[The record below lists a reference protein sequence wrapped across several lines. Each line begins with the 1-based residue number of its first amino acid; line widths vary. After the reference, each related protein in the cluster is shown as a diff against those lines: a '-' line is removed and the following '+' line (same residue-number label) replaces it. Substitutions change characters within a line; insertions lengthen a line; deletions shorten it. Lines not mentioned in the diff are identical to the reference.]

1 MTERL
6 PTELL
11 VAGYLRQCM
20 TAGIPVYIIHKGA
33 PVAGT
38 VTVRIVLQDKTVKIL
53 NQSRDMDG
61 NPGWSSPFDSE
72 TVDEPRADE
81 YIRKVVAR
89 DPDVWVIEVESA
101 DGKNPFEGKT
111 F

>member
-20 TAGIPVYIIHKGA
+20 TAGIPVYIVHKGA
-33 PVAGT
+33 PAAGT
-38 VTVRIVLQDKTVKIL
+38 VTVRLVLPDKKTKIL

-61 NPGWSSPFDSE
+61 NLGWSNPFDSE
-72 TVDEPRADE
+72 IVDETRADE
-81 YIRKVVAR
+81 YIRKGVAR

-101 DGKNPFEGKT
+101 DGENPFEGKI

>member
-11 VAGYLRQCM
+11 VAGYLRQC
-20 TAGIPVYIIHKGA
+20 AARAIPVYIVHKGA
-33 PVAGT
+33 PAAGT
-38 VTVRIVLQDKTVKIL
+38 VTLRLALRDKSVKIL

-61 NPGWSSPFDSE
+61 NLGWNNPFDSE
-72 TVDEPRADE
+72 TVDETRADA
-81 YIRKVVAR
+81 YIQKAVAR

-101 DGKNPFEGKT
+101 DGRNPFEGKI